1 MEQIST
7 VEFQK
12 KLNPEG
18 YILINYNGEYILEH
32 RLIMM
37 LYIGRQLEPEEKV
50 HHDDFNKLNNNILNL
65 TLFPSTKRH
74 SHFHRQIK
82 QFGYTQPRRTE
93 IRLLKEAMELERS
106 KNIIEV
112 IQ

>member
-7 VEFQK
+7 VEFK
-12 KLNPEG
+12 NKLNPKG
-18 YILINYNGEYILEH
+18 YVLINYNSEWILKH

-37 LYIGRQLEPEEKV
+37 LYLRRNLKPEEKV
-50 HHDDFNKLNNNILNL
+50 HHDNFFKQDNRIENL

-93 IRLLKEAMELERS
+93 IKILKQVMEFERNKLEV
-106 KNIIEV
+106 KDEL
-112 IQ
+112 